1 MQLFPAF
8 SFLWAL
14 AILNHQLYHGRFFD
28 LAPESILNY
37 AALFCLLRP
46 SSLGRFALL
55 CAMQLATFAYEMPRV
70 SNHWLL
76 MAITNL
82 GILIVLVP
90 TLLRRDRG
98 EDQTHP
104 YESIAPAVRV
114 QFILIYVFATLHK
127 LNSDFLDLGVSCASK
142 QYAWLVGKVPLLPDG
157 DWTGY
162 AAIYATL
169 LIEAGLPLMLIFK
182 RSRVPA
188 LFLGWGFHLMLGW
201 VQFYDFS
208 LVGAAY
214 YATFLPASAVDGWQ
228 NARARLPVLNG
239 VCRWAG
245 RISGSPFA
253 FPVGV
258 VVLLLLAHLPE
269 FTDRPLRV
277 LELRGNYTGRWI
289 WLALY
294 GSLGPALALAIG
306 FGGIRF
312 APVPAGWWRRPAL
325 ALAPVLVFLNG
336 LSPYLG
342 LKTEHSWAMFSNLQ
356 TEGGHWNHL
365 FMPQS
370 MQVFSFQDDLV
381 RVVRSSDPYL
391 AGDPRRD
398 IRLVAFEMRRY
409 LEDHPDVAI
418 TYEVRGEVREANP
431 ASSDPY
437 LMQPQSR
444 VLEKLFLFRPVKPAA
459 RNSCSH

>member
-1 MQLFPAF
+1 
-8 SFLWAL
+8 
-14 AILNHQLYHGRFFD
+14 
-28 LAPESILNY
+28 
-37 AALFCLLRP
+37 
-46 SSLGRFALL
+46 
-55 CAMQLATFAYEMPRV
+55 
-70 SNHWLL
+70 
-76 MAITNL
+76 
-82 GILIVLVP
+82 
-90 TLLRRDRG
+90 
-98 EDQTHP
+98 
-104 YESIAPAVRV
+104 
-114 QFILIYVFATLHK
+114 
-127 LNSDFLDLGVSCASK
+127 
-142 QYAWLVGKVPLLPDG
+142 
-157 DWTGY
+157 
-162 AAIYATL
+162 
-169 LIEAGLPLMLIFK
+169 
-182 RSRVPA
+182 
-188 LFLGWGFHLMLGW
+188 
-201 VQFYDFS
+201 
-208 LVGAAY
+208 
-214 YATFLPASAVDGWQ
+214 
-228 NARARLPVLNG
+228 
-239 VCRWAG
+239 
-245 RISGSPFA
+245 
-253 FPVGV
+253 VGV

-418 TYEVRGEVREANP
+418 TYEVRGEVRC
-431 ASSDPY
+431 
-437 LMQPQSR
+437 SR
-444 VLEKLFLFRPVKPAA
+444 SF
-459 RNSCSH
+459 SCSARSSPQPATAALTEPALVQQAGISLLLRLRRPIRSLI